1 MTETSGLSLSGIPA
15 ACTLP
20 SAEQPIRVAELNTL
34 LTAAIG
40 GERLSERRLRLV
52 LTGPGDFASHVR
64 DLVAR
69 EADCCSFFTFVVA
82 EDLTGRVVLD
92 VEVQAGYT
100 GVLDGW
106 ASRARLASEPGQAP
120 VESGSG

>member
-1 MTETSGLSLSGIPA
+1 MTETCGLSVSGIPA

-20 SAEQPIRVAELNTL
+20 SAERPVRVAELNTL

-40 GERLSERRLRLV
+40 GERLSERRLRL
-52 LTGPGDFASHVR
+52 LLNGPGDFADHVR

-82 EDLTGRVVLD
+82 EDPTGHVLLD
-92 VEVQAGYT
+92 VQVQAGYT
-100 GVLDGW
+100 GVLD
-106 ASRARLASEPGQAP
+106 
-120 VESGSG
+120 